1 MKAIHITVHRGGT
14 CCRFI
19 KFIKFISLLGLMP
32 MLWLSLAAQSLTNTA
47 TLTTDKPDYS
57 PGQLVS
63 FTGTGRQAGETV
75 AIDIYETSVDPLF
88 WEGSVSA
95 VADTSGNISNSNFV
109 VQQSFLGQGF
119 LANATGQSS
128 GLVASAVFTDS
139 PGPGTA
145 PVSPPTGGFGIDG
158 DLQANTPT
166 IGIGD
171 AAQRAWMTES

>member
-1 MKAIHITVHRGGT
+1 MLPVYQVHQVHLTARLNADAPPGPARNPPCAGST
-14 CCRFI
+14 LRRRPGICR
-19 KFIKFISLLGLMP
+19 SEHAP
-32 MLWLSLAAQSLTNTA
+32 A
-47 TLTTDKPDYS
+47 
-57 PGQLVS
+57 
-63 FTGTGRQAGETV
+63 GTGWQAGETV